1 MAGVWI
7 TYFLLLA
14 CAVVYALFSAD
25 IFAVVLLAVMIM
37 LPTVFIILNRII
49 RANLLVEAD
58 MQNTCEKNQTVTA
71 KFRINNHSFIS
82 YRRIKAVVKIENI
95 LTGECTQE
103 VIKSALYAKN
113 TAEFSVKF
121 KSCYCGTIQISFEDA
136 RLYDYFGFTYR
147 SVKFDESHCITV
159 LPEIFPVSITLHSY
173 DVQNLENEAYSS
185 ERSGTDISEVYDFRD
200 YVIGDSPK
208 QIQWKLSQKHDRLIV
223 KEGSLPVQ
231 NSVLLILNPGK
242 SEDLSA
248 ISATA
253 EAVISV
259 GQSLCESGVRFELMW
274 KDGIKNQI
282 CCYPLESEEDLSAI
296 LSTLL
301 CAKTTEMFELLSE
314 ETEFENIICVTADEN
329 IAVTTTACQAT
340 VLLAGEP
347 LNSANIISFSP
358 QNIAEDLYEMNI

>member
-1 MAGVWI
+1 MAGIWI

-14 CAVVYALFSAD
+14 CAVAYALLATNV
-25 IFAVVLLAVMIM
+25 FAVVLFVVMIM

-49 RANLLVEAD
+49 QANLLVKAD

-71 KFRINNHSFIS
+71 NFSITNHSIIS
-82 YRRIKAVVKIENI
+82 YRRIRAVVKIENI

-121 KSCYCGTIQISFEDA
+121 KSSYCGTIKISFKNV

-147 SVKFDESHCITV
+147 SMKIDESCCTTV
-159 LPEIFPVSITLHSY
+159 LPEIFTVRITLHSS

-185 ERSGTDISEVYDFRD
+185 ERSGTDISEVYYFRD

-242 SEDLSA
+242 SEDVSA

-259 GQSLCESGVRFELMW
+259 GQSLCESGIRFELMW

-282 CCYPLESEEDLSAI
+282 CCYSIESEEDLSAV
-296 LSTLL
+296 LPTLL
-301 CAKTTEMFELLSE
+301 CAKTTEMSELLPE
-314 ETEFENIICVTADEN
+314 ETEFENVICVTADEN
-329 IAVTTTACQAT
+329 IAVTATAYQAT
-340 VLLAGEP
+340 VLLVGEL
-347 LNSANIISFSP
+347 LNFKNIISFSP
-358 QNIAEDLYEMNI
+358 KNIAEDLYEVNV